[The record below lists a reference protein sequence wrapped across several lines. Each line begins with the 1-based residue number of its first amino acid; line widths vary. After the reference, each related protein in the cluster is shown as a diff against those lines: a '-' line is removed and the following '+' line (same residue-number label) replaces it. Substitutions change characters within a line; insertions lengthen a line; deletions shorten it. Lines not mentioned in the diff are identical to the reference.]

1 MISRVKKYSME
12 NEWPGSPCLIRS
24 GNRYLCIVALAAVAA
39 LSCVG
44 ADVVCAQTSS
54 GDVRVASG
62 QSVASGQDLES
73 AGVRPGWRLVWEENF
88 ESERMDWS
96 VWSKTV
102 RGTADWADTQSAD
115 ERCYGLRNGNLILR
129 GIINDDLEA
138 DTARYLTGGVVTQG
152 KKAFAF
158 PGRIEVRARLQAAT
172 GAWPAIW
179 LLPSD
184 PAVRWPQGG
193 EIDIME
199 RLNYDGFVYQ
209 TVHSNYT
216 YVLGH
221 RDEPANYSTM
231 EIDPEGFNTYGVD
244 VFRDSVVLYVN
255 GVRNFSYP
263 RVPDAAD
270 TLGQFPFFQPMY
282 LLIDMQLGG
291 SWVGETDPED
301 LPVEMEVDWVR
312 YYVPEDGRPDSPEI
326 RPAVSI
332 VPRPAVMRLSEGAP
346 LRISS
351 RRLSVYAA
359 DRQLRSTVRTW
370 AASLEKPYAPGVTEL
385 QTGFTRVVSETVLP
399 GIRLTAAE
407 EKADIILSLD
417 RSLPEEGYVLTVT
430 AEGIR
435 ITGGDAGGVW
445 WGLQSLS
452 QILVQSAAAAHPGD
466 SLSLPLLYVEDEPVF
481 GYRGAML
488 DCCRHFFTVDEVK
501 QYIDMLAL
509 HKLNVFHWHLTDDQ
523 GWRIRVRKYPLLTR
537 TGSVRKETKTGH
549 YGDAAAGYDG
559 TPYGEGCWYSPE
571 DIREVVR
578 YASDRHITVI
588 PEIEMPGHALAALAA
603 YPWLGC
609 TGGPYEVR
617 TTWGI
622 SDDVF
627 CIGKESTF
635 GFLTDVLDEV
645 CRLFPGEYVHVGG
658 DEAPAVRWE
667 TCPDCQALMRR
678 EQLADERQLQGYLL
692 HRIEEFLNARG
703 KKLIGWDEILEGGVT
718 PGATVMSWRGPE
730 GGIRAA
736 GQGNDVVMV
745 PKRYFYFDYYQTA
758 YPSANGE
765 PLGIGG
771 YVPLERCYSFDPF
784 DGLDGEARTHIKGI
798 QANTWTEYIPCFD
811 HVQHMD
817 LPRLSALS
825 EVAWG
830 RYGADYGDFT
840 HRLASSMK
848 AMYEYY
854 GWIYAPYVFDG
865 VK

>member
-1 MISRVKKYSME
+1 M
-12 NEWPGSPCLIRS
+12 
-24 GNRYLCIVALAAVAA
+24 VALAAVAA

-54 GDVRVASG
+54 RDVRVASG

-115 ERCYGLRNGNLILR
+115 ERCYGFRNGNLILR
-129 GIINDDLEA
+129 GIINDDLEV

-193 EIDIME
+193 EIDVME

-351 RRLSVYAA
+351 HRLSVYAA

-370 AASLEKPYAPGVTEL
+370 AAP
-385 QTGFTRVVSETVLP
+385 P
-399 GIRLTAAE
+399 GILDESHVR
-407 EKADIILSLD
+407 ILWL
-417 RSLPEEGYVLTVT
+417 
-430 AEGIR
+430 
-435 ITGGDAGGVW
+435 
-445 WGLQSLS
+445 
-452 QILVQSAAAAHPGD
+452 
-466 SLSLPLLYVEDEPVF
+466 
-481 GYRGAML
+481 
-488 DCCRHFFTVDEVK
+488 
-501 QYIDMLAL
+501 
-509 HKLNVFHWHLTDDQ
+509 
-523 GWRIRVRKYPLLTR
+523 
-537 TGSVRKETKTGH
+537 
-549 YGDAAAGYDG
+549 
-559 TPYGEGCWYSPE
+559 
-571 DIREVVR
+571 DIR
-578 YASDRHITVI
+578 
-588 PEIEMPGHALAALAA
+588 
-603 YPWLGC
+603 
-609 TGGPYEVR
+609 
-617 TTWGI
+617 
-622 SDDVF
+622 
-627 CIGKESTF
+627 
-635 GFLTDVLDEV
+635 
-645 CRLFPGEYVHVGG
+645 
-658 DEAPAVRWE
+658 
-667 TCPDCQALMRR
+667 
-678 EQLADERQLQGYLL
+678 
-692 HRIEEFLNARG
+692 
-703 KKLIGWDEILEGGVT
+703 
-718 PGATVMSWRGPE
+718 
-730 GGIRAA
+730 
-736 GQGNDVVMV
+736 
-745 PKRYFYFDYYQTA
+745 
-758 YPSANGE
+758 
-765 PLGIGG
+765 
-771 YVPLERCYSFDPF
+771 
-784 DGLDGEARTHIKGI
+784 
-798 QANTWTEYIPCFD
+798 
-811 HVQHMD
+811 
-817 LPRLSALS
+817 S
-825 EVAWG
+825 ECV
-830 RYGADYGDFT
+830 
-840 HRLASSMK
+840 
-848 AMYEYY
+848 
-854 GWIYAPYVFDG
+854 
-865 VK
+865 

>member
-1 MISRVKKYSME
+1 ME
-12 NEWPGSPCLIRS
+12 NEWPGSPCLIRF
-24 GNRYLCIVALAAVAA
+24 GNRQECGYGKYNADGKYVPGEKNIRSFRRNFGMVALAVVAA

-115 ERCYGLRNGNLILR
+115 ERCYGFRNGNLILR

-209 TVHSNYT
+209 TVHSSYT

-351 RRLSVYAA
+351 RRLSV
-359 DRQLRSTVRTW
+359 S
-370 AASLEKPYAPGVTEL
+370 AS
-385 QTGFTRVVSETVLP
+385 
-399 GIRLTAAE
+399 
-407 EKADIILSLD
+407 D
-417 RSLPEEGYVLTVT
+417 
-430 AEGIR
+430 
-435 ITGGDAGGVW
+435 
-445 WGLQSLS
+445 S
-452 QILVQSAAAAHPGD
+452 QI
-466 SLSLPLLYVEDEPVF
+466 
-481 GYRGAML
+481 
-488 DCCRHFFTVDEVK
+488 K
-501 QYIDMLAL
+501 
-509 HKLNVFHWHLTDDQ
+509 
-523 GWRIRVRKYPLLTR
+523 
-537 TGSVRKETKTGH
+537 
-549 YGDAAAGYDG
+549 
-559 TPYGEGCWYSPE
+559 
-571 DIREVVR
+571 
-578 YASDRHITVI
+578 VI

>member
-12 NEWPGSPCLIRS
+12 NEWPGSPCLIRF

-54 GDVRVASG
+54 GDVRAASG

-115 ERCYGLRNGNLILR
+115 ERCYGFRNGNLILR

-351 RRLSVYAA
+351 HRLSVYAA

-399 GIRLTAAE
+399 GIRLTAAA
-407 EKADIILSLD
+407 EKADIILSID
-417 RSLPEEGYVLTVT
+417 RSL
-430 AEGIR
+430 
-435 ITGGDAGGVW
+435 
-445 WGLQSLS
+445 
-452 QILVQSAAAAHPGD
+452 
-466 SLSLPLLYVEDEPVF
+466 
-481 GYRGAML
+481 
-488 DCCRHFFTVDEVK
+488 
-501 QYIDMLAL
+501 
-509 HKLNVFHWHLTDDQ
+509 
-523 GWRIRVRKYPLLTR
+523 
-537 TGSVRKETKTGH
+537 
-549 YGDAAAGYDG
+549 
-559 TPYGEGCWYSPE
+559 
-571 DIREVVR
+571 
-578 YASDRHITVI
+578 
-588 PEIEMPGHALAALAA
+588 
-603 YPWLGC
+603 
-609 TGGPYEVR
+609 
-617 TTWGI
+617 
-622 SDDVF
+622 
-627 CIGKESTF
+627 
-635 GFLTDVLDEV
+635 
-645 CRLFPGEYVHVGG
+645 
-658 DEAPAVRWE
+658 
-667 TCPDCQALMRR
+667 
-678 EQLADERQLQGYLL
+678 
-692 HRIEEFLNARG
+692 
-703 KKLIGWDEILEGGVT
+703 
-718 PGATVMSWRGPE
+718 PE

>member
-24 GNRYLCIVALAAVAA
+24 GNRYLCIVALAVVAA

-44 ADVVCAQTSS
+44 ADVACAQTSS
-54 GDVRVASG
+54 GDVRAASG

-115 ERCYGLRNGNLILR
+115 ERCYGFRNGNLILR

-351 RRLSVYAA
+351 HRLSVYAA

-417 RSLPEEGYVLTVT
+417 RSL
-430 AEGIR
+430 
-435 ITGGDAGGVW
+435 
-445 WGLQSLS
+445 
-452 QILVQSAAAAHPGD
+452 
-466 SLSLPLLYVEDEPVF
+466 
-481 GYRGAML
+481 
-488 DCCRHFFTVDEVK
+488 
-501 QYIDMLAL
+501 
-509 HKLNVFHWHLTDDQ
+509 
-523 GWRIRVRKYPLLTR
+523 
-537 TGSVRKETKTGH
+537 
-549 YGDAAAGYDG
+549 
-559 TPYGEGCWYSPE
+559 
-571 DIREVVR
+571 
-578 YASDRHITVI
+578 
-588 PEIEMPGHALAALAA
+588 
-603 YPWLGC
+603 
-609 TGGPYEVR
+609 
-617 TTWGI
+617 
-622 SDDVF
+622 
-627 CIGKESTF
+627 
-635 GFLTDVLDEV
+635 
-645 CRLFPGEYVHVGG
+645 
-658 DEAPAVRWE
+658 
-667 TCPDCQALMRR
+667 
-678 EQLADERQLQGYLL
+678 
-692 HRIEEFLNARG
+692 
-703 KKLIGWDEILEGGVT
+703 
-718 PGATVMSWRGPE
+718 PE

>member
-1 MISRVKKYSME
+1 M
-12 NEWPGSPCLIRS
+12 
-24 GNRYLCIVALAAVAA
+24 VALAAVAA

-54 GDVRVASG
+54 RDVRVASG

-115 ERCYGLRNGNLILR
+115 ERCYGFRNGNLILR

-351 RRLSVYAA
+351 HRLSVYAA

-370 AASLEKPYAPGVTEL
+370 AAP
-385 QTGFTRVVSETVLP
+385 P
-399 GIRLTAAE
+399 GILDESHVR
-407 EKADIILSLD
+407 ILWL
-417 RSLPEEGYVLTVT
+417 
-430 AEGIR
+430 
-435 ITGGDAGGVW
+435 
-445 WGLQSLS
+445 
-452 QILVQSAAAAHPGD
+452 
-466 SLSLPLLYVEDEPVF
+466 
-481 GYRGAML
+481 
-488 DCCRHFFTVDEVK
+488 
-501 QYIDMLAL
+501 
-509 HKLNVFHWHLTDDQ
+509 
-523 GWRIRVRKYPLLTR
+523 
-537 TGSVRKETKTGH
+537 
-549 YGDAAAGYDG
+549 
-559 TPYGEGCWYSPE
+559 
-571 DIREVVR
+571 DIR
-578 YASDRHITVI
+578 S
-588 PEIEMPGHALAALAA
+588 
-603 YPWLGC
+603 
-609 TGGPYEVR
+609 
-617 TTWGI
+617 
-622 SDDVF
+622 
-627 CIGKESTF
+627 
-635 GFLTDVLDEV
+635 V
-645 CRLFPGEYVHVGG
+645 CV
-658 DEAPAVRWE
+658 
-667 TCPDCQALMRR
+667 
-678 EQLADERQLQGYLL
+678 
-692 HRIEEFLNARG
+692 
-703 KKLIGWDEILEGGVT
+703 
-718 PGATVMSWRGPE
+718 
-730 GGIRAA
+730 
-736 GQGNDVVMV
+736 
-745 PKRYFYFDYYQTA
+745 
-758 YPSANGE
+758 
-765 PLGIGG
+765 
-771 YVPLERCYSFDPF
+771 
-784 DGLDGEARTHIKGI
+784 
-798 QANTWTEYIPCFD
+798 
-811 HVQHMD
+811 
-817 LPRLSALS
+817 
-825 EVAWG
+825 
-830 RYGADYGDFT
+830 
-840 HRLASSMK
+840 
-848 AMYEYY
+848 
-854 GWIYAPYVFDG
+854 
-865 VK
+865 

>member
-1 MISRVKKYSME
+1 M
-12 NEWPGSPCLIRS
+12 
-24 GNRYLCIVALAAVAA
+24 VALAVVAA

-115 ERCYGLRNGNLILR
+115 ERCYGFRNGNLILM

-351 RRLSVYAA
+351 HRLSVYAA

-370 AASLEKPYAPGVTEL
+370 AASIEKPYAPGVTEL

-407 EKADIILSLD
+407 EKADIILSID
-417 RSLPEEGYVLTVT
+417 RSLPEE
-430 AEGIR
+430 
-435 ITGGDAGGVW
+435 
-445 WGLQSLS
+445 
-452 QILVQSAAAAHPGD
+452 
-466 SLSLPLLYVEDEPVF
+466 
-481 GYRGAML
+481 
-488 DCCRHFFTVDEVK
+488 
-501 QYIDMLAL
+501 
-509 HKLNVFHWHLTDDQ
+509 
-523 GWRIRVRKYPLLTR
+523 
-537 TGSVRKETKTGH
+537 
-549 YGDAAAGYDG
+549 
-559 TPYGEGCWYSPE
+559 
-571 DIREVVR
+571 
-578 YASDRHITVI
+578 
-588 PEIEMPGHALAALAA
+588 
-603 YPWLGC
+603 
-609 TGGPYEVR
+609 
-617 TTWGI
+617 
-622 SDDVF
+622 
-627 CIGKESTF
+627 
-635 GFLTDVLDEV
+635 
-645 CRLFPGEYVHVGG
+645 
-658 DEAPAVRWE
+658 
-667 TCPDCQALMRR
+667 
-678 EQLADERQLQGYLL
+678 
-692 HRIEEFLNARG
+692 
-703 KKLIGWDEILEGGVT
+703 
-718 PGATVMSWRGPE
+718 
-730 GGIRAA
+730 GIRAA

>member
-24 GNRYLCIVALAAVAA
+24 GNRYLCIVALAVVAA

-44 ADVVCAQTSS
+44 ADVACAQTSS
-54 GDVRVASG
+54 RDVRAASG

-115 ERCYGLRNGNLILR
+115 ERCYGFRNGNLILR

-351 RRLSVYAA
+351 HKLSV
-359 DRQLRSTVRTW
+359 
-370 AASLEKPYAPGVTEL
+370 
-385 QTGFTRVVSETVLP
+385 
-399 GIRLTAAE
+399 
-407 EKADIILSLD
+407 
-417 RSLPEEGYVLTVT
+417 
-430 AEGIR
+430 
-435 ITGGDAGGVW
+435 
-445 WGLQSLS
+445 
-452 QILVQSAAAAHPGD
+452 
-466 SLSLPLLYVEDEPVF
+466 
-481 GYRGAML
+481 
-488 DCCRHFFTVDEVK
+488 
-501 QYIDMLAL
+501 
-509 HKLNVFHWHLTDDQ
+509 
-523 GWRIRVRKYPLLTR
+523 
-537 TGSVRKETKTGH
+537 
-549 YGDAAAGYDG
+549 
-559 TPYGEGCWYSPE
+559 
-571 DIREVVR
+571 

-645 CRLFPGEYVHVGG
+645 CRLFHGEYVHVGG
-658 DEAPAVRWE
+658 DEAPAVRWK

>member
-1 MISRVKKYSME
+1 ME
-12 NEWPGSPCLIRS
+12 NEWPGSPCLIRF
-24 GNRYLCIVALAAVAA
+24 GNRQECGYGKYNADGKYEPSEKNIRSFRRNFGMVALAAVAA

-54 GDVRVASG
+54 RDVRVASG

-115 ERCYGLRNGNLILR
+115 ERCYGFRNGNLILR

-193 EIDIME
+193 EIDVME

-351 RRLSVYAA
+351 HRLSVYAA

-370 AASLEKPYAPGVTEL
+370 AAP
-385 QTGFTRVVSETVLP
+385 P
-399 GIRLTAAE
+399 GILDESHVR
-407 EKADIILSLD
+407 ILWL
-417 RSLPEEGYVLTVT
+417 
-430 AEGIR
+430 
-435 ITGGDAGGVW
+435 
-445 WGLQSLS
+445 
-452 QILVQSAAAAHPGD
+452 
-466 SLSLPLLYVEDEPVF
+466 
-481 GYRGAML
+481 
-488 DCCRHFFTVDEVK
+488 
-501 QYIDMLAL
+501 
-509 HKLNVFHWHLTDDQ
+509 
-523 GWRIRVRKYPLLTR
+523 
-537 TGSVRKETKTGH
+537 
-549 YGDAAAGYDG
+549 
-559 TPYGEGCWYSPE
+559 
-571 DIREVVR
+571 DIR
-578 YASDRHITVI
+578 S
-588 PEIEMPGHALAALAA
+588 
-603 YPWLGC
+603 
-609 TGGPYEVR
+609 
-617 TTWGI
+617 
-622 SDDVF
+622 
-627 CIGKESTF
+627 
-635 GFLTDVLDEV
+635 V
-645 CRLFPGEYVHVGG
+645 CV
-658 DEAPAVRWE
+658 
-667 TCPDCQALMRR
+667 
-678 EQLADERQLQGYLL
+678 
-692 HRIEEFLNARG
+692 
-703 KKLIGWDEILEGGVT
+703 
-718 PGATVMSWRGPE
+718 
-730 GGIRAA
+730 
-736 GQGNDVVMV
+736 
-745 PKRYFYFDYYQTA
+745 
-758 YPSANGE
+758 
-765 PLGIGG
+765 
-771 YVPLERCYSFDPF
+771 
-784 DGLDGEARTHIKGI
+784 
-798 QANTWTEYIPCFD
+798 
-811 HVQHMD
+811 
-817 LPRLSALS
+817 
-825 EVAWG
+825 
-830 RYGADYGDFT
+830 
-840 HRLASSMK
+840 
-848 AMYEYY
+848 
-854 GWIYAPYVFDG
+854 
-865 VK
+865 

>member
-12 NEWPGSPCLIRS
+12 NEWPGSPCLIRF

-54 GDVRVASG
+54 GDVRAASG

-115 ERCYGLRNGNLILR
+115 ERCYGFRNGNLILR

-370 AASLEKPYAPGVTEL
+370 AASIEKPYAPGVTEL

-399 GIRLTAAE
+399 GIRLTAAA
-407 EKADIILSLD
+407 EKADIILSID
-417 RSLPEEGYVLTVT
+417 RSL
-430 AEGIR
+430 
-435 ITGGDAGGVW
+435 
-445 WGLQSLS
+445 
-452 QILVQSAAAAHPGD
+452 
-466 SLSLPLLYVEDEPVF
+466 
-481 GYRGAML
+481 
-488 DCCRHFFTVDEVK
+488 
-501 QYIDMLAL
+501 
-509 HKLNVFHWHLTDDQ
+509 
-523 GWRIRVRKYPLLTR
+523 
-537 TGSVRKETKTGH
+537 
-549 YGDAAAGYDG
+549 
-559 TPYGEGCWYSPE
+559 
-571 DIREVVR
+571 
-578 YASDRHITVI
+578 
-588 PEIEMPGHALAALAA
+588 
-603 YPWLGC
+603 
-609 TGGPYEVR
+609 
-617 TTWGI
+617 
-622 SDDVF
+622 
-627 CIGKESTF
+627 
-635 GFLTDVLDEV
+635 
-645 CRLFPGEYVHVGG
+645 
-658 DEAPAVRWE
+658 
-667 TCPDCQALMRR
+667 
-678 EQLADERQLQGYLL
+678 
-692 HRIEEFLNARG
+692 
-703 KKLIGWDEILEGGVT
+703 
-718 PGATVMSWRGPE
+718 PE

>member
-1 MISRVKKYSME
+1 ME
-12 NEWPGSPCLIRS
+12 NEWPGSPCLIRF

-54 GDVRVASG
+54 GDVRAASG

-115 ERCYGLRNGNLILR
+115 ERCYGFRNGNLILR

-370 AASLEKPYAPGVTEL
+370 AASIEKPYAPGVTEL

-399 GIRLTAAE
+399 GIRLTAAA
-407 EKADIILSLD
+407 EKADIILSID
-417 RSLPEEGYVLTVT
+417 RSL
-430 AEGIR
+430 
-435 ITGGDAGGVW
+435 
-445 WGLQSLS
+445 
-452 QILVQSAAAAHPGD
+452 
-466 SLSLPLLYVEDEPVF
+466 
-481 GYRGAML
+481 
-488 DCCRHFFTVDEVK
+488 
-501 QYIDMLAL
+501 
-509 HKLNVFHWHLTDDQ
+509 
-523 GWRIRVRKYPLLTR
+523 
-537 TGSVRKETKTGH
+537 
-549 YGDAAAGYDG
+549 
-559 TPYGEGCWYSPE
+559 
-571 DIREVVR
+571 
-578 YASDRHITVI
+578 
-588 PEIEMPGHALAALAA
+588 
-603 YPWLGC
+603 
-609 TGGPYEVR
+609 
-617 TTWGI
+617 
-622 SDDVF
+622 
-627 CIGKESTF
+627 
-635 GFLTDVLDEV
+635 
-645 CRLFPGEYVHVGG
+645 
-658 DEAPAVRWE
+658 
-667 TCPDCQALMRR
+667 
-678 EQLADERQLQGYLL
+678 
-692 HRIEEFLNARG
+692 
-703 KKLIGWDEILEGGVT
+703 
-718 PGATVMSWRGPE
+718 PE

>member
-1 MISRVKKYSME
+1 ME

-44 ADVVCAQTSS
+44 SDVVCAQTSS
-54 GDVRVASG
+54 GDVRAASG

-115 ERCYGLRNGNLILR
+115 ERCYGFRNGNLILR

-351 RRLSVYAA
+351 HRLSVYAA

-407 EKADIILSLD
+407 EKADIILSID
-417 RSLPEEGYVLTVT
+417 RSLPEE
-430 AEGIR
+430 
-435 ITGGDAGGVW
+435 
-445 WGLQSLS
+445 
-452 QILVQSAAAAHPGD
+452 
-466 SLSLPLLYVEDEPVF
+466 
-481 GYRGAML
+481 
-488 DCCRHFFTVDEVK
+488 
-501 QYIDMLAL
+501 
-509 HKLNVFHWHLTDDQ
+509 
-523 GWRIRVRKYPLLTR
+523 
-537 TGSVRKETKTGH
+537 
-549 YGDAAAGYDG
+549 
-559 TPYGEGCWYSPE
+559 
-571 DIREVVR
+571 
-578 YASDRHITVI
+578 
-588 PEIEMPGHALAALAA
+588 
-603 YPWLGC
+603 
-609 TGGPYEVR
+609 
-617 TTWGI
+617 
-622 SDDVF
+622 
-627 CIGKESTF
+627 
-635 GFLTDVLDEV
+635 
-645 CRLFPGEYVHVGG
+645 
-658 DEAPAVRWE
+658 
-667 TCPDCQALMRR
+667 
-678 EQLADERQLQGYLL
+678 
-692 HRIEEFLNARG
+692 
-703 KKLIGWDEILEGGVT
+703 
-718 PGATVMSWRGPE
+718 
-730 GGIRAA
+730 GIRAA

>member
-1 MISRVKKYSME
+1 M
-12 NEWPGSPCLIRS
+12 
-24 GNRYLCIVALAAVAA
+24 VALAAVAA

-54 GDVRVASG
+54 RDVRVASG

-115 ERCYGLRNGNLILR
+115 ERCYGFRNGNLILR

-351 RRLSVYAA
+351 HRLSV
-359 DRQLRSTVRTW
+359 
-370 AASLEKPYAPGVTEL
+370 
-385 QTGFTRVVSETVLP
+385 
-399 GIRLTAAE
+399 
-407 EKADIILSLD
+407 
-417 RSLPEEGYVLTVT
+417 
-430 AEGIR
+430 
-435 ITGGDAGGVW
+435 
-445 WGLQSLS
+445 
-452 QILVQSAAAAHPGD
+452 
-466 SLSLPLLYVEDEPVF
+466 
-481 GYRGAML
+481 
-488 DCCRHFFTVDEVK
+488 
-501 QYIDMLAL
+501 
-509 HKLNVFHWHLTDDQ
+509 
-523 GWRIRVRKYPLLTR
+523 
-537 TGSVRKETKTGH
+537 
-549 YGDAAAGYDG
+549 
-559 TPYGEGCWYSPE
+559 
-571 DIREVVR
+571 

-658 DEAPAVRWE
+658 DEAPAVRWK

-798 QANTWTEYIPCFD
+798 QANTWTEYLPCFD

>member
-44 ADVVCAQTSS
+44 ADVVCAQTFS
-54 GDVRVASG
+54 GDVRAASG

-115 ERCYGLRNGNLILR
+115 ERCYGFRNGNLILR

-370 AASLEKPYAPGVTEL
+370 AASIEKPYAPGVTEL

-399 GIRLTAAE
+399 GIRLTAAA
-407 EKADIILSLD
+407 EKADIILSID
-417 RSLPEEGYVLTVT
+417 RSL
-430 AEGIR
+430 
-435 ITGGDAGGVW
+435 
-445 WGLQSLS
+445 
-452 QILVQSAAAAHPGD
+452 
-466 SLSLPLLYVEDEPVF
+466 
-481 GYRGAML
+481 
-488 DCCRHFFTVDEVK
+488 
-501 QYIDMLAL
+501 
-509 HKLNVFHWHLTDDQ
+509 
-523 GWRIRVRKYPLLTR
+523 
-537 TGSVRKETKTGH
+537 
-549 YGDAAAGYDG
+549 
-559 TPYGEGCWYSPE
+559 
-571 DIREVVR
+571 
-578 YASDRHITVI
+578 
-588 PEIEMPGHALAALAA
+588 
-603 YPWLGC
+603 
-609 TGGPYEVR
+609 
-617 TTWGI
+617 
-622 SDDVF
+622 
-627 CIGKESTF
+627 
-635 GFLTDVLDEV
+635 
-645 CRLFPGEYVHVGG
+645 
-658 DEAPAVRWE
+658 
-667 TCPDCQALMRR
+667 
-678 EQLADERQLQGYLL
+678 
-692 HRIEEFLNARG
+692 
-703 KKLIGWDEILEGGVT
+703 
-718 PGATVMSWRGPE
+718 PE

>member
-54 GDVRVASG
+54 GDVRAASG

-115 ERCYGLRNGNLILR
+115 ERCYGFRNGNLILR

-370 AASLEKPYAPGVTEL
+370 AASIEKPYAPGVTEL

-399 GIRLTAAE
+399 GIRLTAAA
-407 EKADIILSLD
+407 EKADIILSID
-417 RSLPEEGYVLTVT
+417 RSL
-430 AEGIR
+430 
-435 ITGGDAGGVW
+435 
-445 WGLQSLS
+445 
-452 QILVQSAAAAHPGD
+452 
-466 SLSLPLLYVEDEPVF
+466 
-481 GYRGAML
+481 
-488 DCCRHFFTVDEVK
+488 
-501 QYIDMLAL
+501 
-509 HKLNVFHWHLTDDQ
+509 
-523 GWRIRVRKYPLLTR
+523 
-537 TGSVRKETKTGH
+537 
-549 YGDAAAGYDG
+549 
-559 TPYGEGCWYSPE
+559 
-571 DIREVVR
+571 
-578 YASDRHITVI
+578 
-588 PEIEMPGHALAALAA
+588 
-603 YPWLGC
+603 
-609 TGGPYEVR
+609 
-617 TTWGI
+617 
-622 SDDVF
+622 
-627 CIGKESTF
+627 
-635 GFLTDVLDEV
+635 
-645 CRLFPGEYVHVGG
+645 
-658 DEAPAVRWE
+658 
-667 TCPDCQALMRR
+667 
-678 EQLADERQLQGYLL
+678 
-692 HRIEEFLNARG
+692 
-703 KKLIGWDEILEGGVT
+703 
-718 PGATVMSWRGPE
+718 PE